1 MSDFTLSDYKT
12 ALEYLKI
19 GNAAVHRAQT
29 ENRAK
34 GIPNWY
40 SINGFI
46 VSDQEIEL
54 IAKNRKEKEKK

>member
-1 MSDFTLSDYKT
+1 MNNLSLEDYQRVFK
-12 ALEYLKI
+12 YLNI

-54 IAKNRKEKEKK
+54 IAKNRKEKERK